1 MCAFSYVRSEKGGV
15 GRCFSFCGG
24 LHVLFM
30 RKTKRMAHPRIGK
43 GDSMPVG
50 RCQSGM
56 HRDRDRQLQKVCQNA
71 SASSEDRTRRRYGAP
86 RGSSGISRGSSGS
99 CILSAY
105 RSAAYH
111 ATARLDRFRHQ
122 LYLFKKLWR
131 STTVYCGAATW
142 QWIFRLLLPR
152 SAQNRWRPG
161 CHEGGEALGP
171 VEESTV
177 ACSR

>member
-1 MCAFSYVRSEKGGV
+1 MFFVLWRFSCAVHEKNEKNGTPSH
-15 GRCFSFCGG
+15 RQRRLDAS
-24 LHVLFM
+24 
-30 RKTKRMAHPRIGK
+30 RP
-43 GDSMPVG
+43 MPVWHAS
-50 RCQSGM
+50 RS
-56 HRDRDRQLQKVCQNA
+56 RSPAASFQNA

-86 RGSSGISRGSSGS
+86 RGSSGISRGSSGISRGSSGS